1 MVVWSQPSGR
11 RSSSVPC
18 SSAGERDGARGEL
31 CSLPFGVLPPSIC
44 ATAPPRPM
52 VGIVPSLRHL
62 KGLGSLSSSH
72 RAMRLRTCSRDCSA
86 TEPGSGRVCCVFPS
100 LIASISPTTY
110 TSGLGAREIRTD
122 GDAVA

>member
-1 MVVWSQPSGR
+1 MVPEAS
-11 RSSSVPC
+11 C
-18 SSAGERDGARGEL
+18 AA
-31 CSLPFGVLPPSIC
+31 LPFGVLPPSIC

-110 TSGLGAREIRTD
+110 TSGLGAREIPTD